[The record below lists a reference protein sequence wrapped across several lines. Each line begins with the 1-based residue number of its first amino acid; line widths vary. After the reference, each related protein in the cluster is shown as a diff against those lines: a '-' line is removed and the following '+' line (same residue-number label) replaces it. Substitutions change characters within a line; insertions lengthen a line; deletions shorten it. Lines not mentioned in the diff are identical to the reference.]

1 MAFKNMNSLVKILSL
16 GLLFLFVFVQSSF
29 ASASYTL
36 PYPGIMPGNKIYV
49 ASELFDTLK
58 KYYTFGD
65 FAKFKY
71 YLSQSD
77 KYLVEA
83 QILFEYGQYPL
94 AKRSLEKSDM
104 HFSQLRNVLE
114 SAKKKNKNIV
124 EKEEVLYL
132 ASEKHI
138 EVLEKLVKTVPSN
151 FTWKAEKKEPVF
163 IDIKN
168 IINSSIQK
176 RKKI

>member
-16 GLLFLFVFVQSSF
+16 GLLFFFIFAQSTF
-29 ASASYTL
+29 ASTPYTL
-36 PYPGIMPGNKIYV
+36 PYPGAMPGNKIYV

-71 YLSQSD
+71 YLAQSD

-94 AKRSLEKSDM
+94 AKQSLEKSDI
-104 HFSQLRNVLE
+104 HFSQLRNILE
-114 SAKKKNKNIV
+114 SAKKKNKNIT

-132 ASEKHI
+132 ASEKHVEI
-138 EVLEKLVKTVPSN
+138 LEKLMKSVPSE
-151 FTWKAEKKEPVF
+151 FTWRAEKKEPVF
-163 IDIKN
+163 IDIKK

-176 RKKI
+176 RKNI